1 MLGKLDAADSKRP
14 EDNVTH
20 GQNLRRKEGSACVL
34 RQSRRGKNTPGG
46 LGVEYP
52 DKGVVNESSDKYDEG
67 EGKKLSSW
75 VHNLLEHAADGRRAQ
90 TRESQWKKD
99 WDFIS
104 RNQQWEGPL
113 PSYRRPITAN
123 IYRRGLHIIMAVLTG
138 GRPLLKVIPQGP
150 ADPSTLEVWQHA
162 LWSVMKTEHII
173 DKWSDA
179 IMWGQV
185 GDGGWLKAGYGH
197 RDILGKQPDV
207 MVTAP
212 HPLKIYPDPSCN
224 DDNLSDCGY
233 IIYRDILDI
242 ASITRRYKETG
253 WRVEPER
260 GESVLLDVPGKSDLQ
275 IASAGGWTTGKGM
288 MRARAT
294 VLECW
299 IDDPSL
305 ELVDREVPDDIDLNT
320 GVITKK
326 TKKEWV
332 PKYPFGRVITVAKDV
347 VLRDIPNPFG
357 QAFGYE
363 MRWPFVFV
371 PGAEQPHVL
380 WRPGLSADLAELQRG
395 INKSLSLVLENS
407 IKATNAI
414 VIADESA
421 MDDEDWDVLSLFPG
435 VKIRKRQGTEVQIV
449 FPQPLPAQAFQLPD
463 YLIHK
468 LEEVIGLHDPPI
480 SPGQAVAAKTVA
492 FLQAKGHFL
501 LGEMAKLAEEA
512 LERLG
517 ARIVGLQRNRYLPG
531 RVIPLFQGETLKQPA
546 ESHWPEIPDSLDIR
560 VEASSGYQEVLAQSM
575 AQAAGQAQGKK

>member
-1 MLGKLDAADSKRP
+1 MA
-14 EDNVTH
+14 
-20 GQNLRRKEGSACVL
+20 
-34 RQSRRGKNTPGG
+34 
-46 LGVEYP
+46 EYP
-52 DKGVVNESSDKYDEG
+52 DKGVVFHEETGEYDEG
-67 EGKKLSSW
+67 EGKKLSAW
-75 VHNLLEHAADGRRAQ
+75 VHNLLEHAADGRRAH
-90 TRESQWKKD
+90 TRESHWNKD
-99 WDFIS
+99 WNFIS

-123 IYRRGLHIIMAVLTG
+123 ILRRGLHIIMAVLTG
-138 GRPLLKVIPQGP
+138 GRPLLKVIPQGKSDP
-150 ADPSTLEVWQHA
+150 AMLEVWQHA
-162 LWSVMKTEHII
+162 LWSLVKTEHVI

-185 GDGGWLKAGYGH
+185 GDGGWLKVGYGS

-207 MVTAP
+207 MVSCP
-212 HPLKIYPDPSCN
+212 HPLKIYPDPDCV
-224 DDNLSDCGY
+224 DDLLSDCEY

-242 ASITRRYKETG
+242 ATISRRYKETG
-253 WRVEPER
+253 WRVEPES
-260 GESVLLDVPGKSDLQ
+260 GESILYGREVPDIGKAALQ

-294 VLECW
+294 GIECW

-305 ELVDREVPDDIDLNT
+305 EWVDKEVPNDIDLNT
-320 GVITKK
+320 GVILKRFKK
-326 TKKEWV
+326 FPVE
-332 PKYPFGRVITVAKDV
+332 KYPFGRTITVAKNV

-357 QAFGYE
+357 QALGYE

-371 PGAEQPHVL
+371 PGAEQPHTL
-380 WRPGLSADLAELQRG
+380 WRPGLSADLLELQRG
-395 INKSLSLVLENS
+395 INKALSLVLENS

-435 VKIRKRQGTEVQIV
+435 VKIRKRQGSEVKIV

-463 YLIHK
+463 YLIRK

-501 LGEMAKLAEEA
+501 LGEMAKLSEEA

-517 ARIVGLQRNRYLPG
+517 NRIVGLQRNRYLPG
-531 RVIPLFQGETLKQPA
+531 RIIPLFQGETLQQSA
-546 ESHWPEIPDSLDIR
+546 ENHWPEIPDSMEVR
-560 VEASSGYQEVLAQSM
+560 VEASSGWQEILAQSV
-575 AQAAGQAQGKK
+575 AHAAENKGRGKK